1 MEVCGAPVWGGNGCP
16 NGGFVQYPIFAH
28 NMNRIKGLGDGGGRY
43 NWWELAPSSGNSSYF
58 CHVDSNGSVNTSSA
72 SSTWLSAPV
81 CFRIS

>member
-28 NMNRIKGLGDGGGRY
+28 NMNRIKGLGDGGGRST
-43 NWWELAPSSGNSSYF
+43 WWELTPYSGNSSYF
-58 CHVDSNGSVNTSSA
+58 CLVYYYGDADTTGA
-72 SSTWLSAPV
+72 SGTWLSAPV

>member
-28 NMNRIKGLGDGGGRY
+28 NMNRIKGLGDGGGRSS
-43 NWWELAPSSGNSSYF
+43 WWELAPYSGNSSYF
-58 CHVDSNGSVNTSSA
+58 CSVSSGGYANSNSA
-72 SSTWLSAPV
+72 SGTWLSAPV